1 MLPNLSRSNSPVVMH
16 VPVMPVEVAELLEL
30 RAGDTVVDCTFGG
43 GGHAAELE
51 PRLGPDGTYV
61 AIDRDAGVRPHFD
74 RFAAA
79 ATAATRF
86 THGDFALVLRNMAAT
101 GARADAILM
110 DLGMSSMQVDT
121 PERGFSYASDAP
133 LDMRMDPTSQ
143 TTAADILN
151 TWEEAELAGAFRAYG
166 EERYARQ
173 IARAIVR
180 RRAQRPFAR
189 SADLVEVIKSSI
201 PTPGRFGQG
210 HPAKRVFQALRIAT
224 NDELESL
231 REGLAAALDVLA
243 PGGRIAVISFH
254 SLEDRIAKRFIRDA
268 ARGCTCPPDFP
279 VCVCGHRPLLRAR
292 TTRPIVPGVD
302 ERCANPRSASA
313 KLRAAERT
321 PAG

>member
-1 MLPNLSRSNSPVVMH
+1 MLPNLCHSNSSAVTH

-30 RAGDTVVDCTFGG
+30 RPGDTVVDCTFGG

-51 PRLGPDGTYV
+51 PRLGAGGTYV
-61 AIDRDAGVRPHFD
+61 AVDRDAEVAVHYE
-74 RFAAA
+74 RFAAG

-86 THGDFALVLRNMAAT
+86 VHGDFALVLRNMAAT
-101 GARADAILM
+101 GARAEAVLM

-121 PERGFSYASDAP
+121 PERGFSYAADAP
-133 LDMRMDPTSQ
+133 LDMRMDLSSH
-143 TTAADILN
+143 TTAAQILN
-151 TWEEAELAGAFRAYG
+151 TWEEADLAAAFRSYG

-173 IARAIVR
+173 VARAIVR
-180 RRAQRPFAR
+180 RRAVRPFER
-189 SADLVEVIKSSI
+189 SGDLVEVIRAAI

-243 PGGRIAVISFH
+243 PGGRIAVLSFH
-254 SLEDRIAKRFIRDA
+254 SLEDRIVKRFIRDA

-279 VCVCGHRPLLRAR
+279 VCVCGQRPLLRAL
-292 TTRPIVPGVD
+292 TARPVVPSVD

-321 PAG
+321 PAA